1 MSVESWI
8 QDLAV
13 RIGQIEG
20 VEAVVLGGSRATG
33 THTAASDVDL
43 GIYYRRARPLDLV
56 ALEALARE
64 VDDANRS
71 DLVTPIGG
79 WGPWIN
85 GGGWLTVNGIAV
97 DFIYRDMDQVVQVI
111 RDCREGIVDFVY
123 QPGHPHLFSSAI
135 YMGEAALCQPLV
147 DRDGVLAILKSGTLP
162 YPRKLQRALVA
173 RFGWEAGF
181 TVNVAAK
188 AVERRDMAY
197 LSGCLF
203 RASACIAQTL
213 FAINARHLLN
223 EKGAIGRAAMLEQT
237 PRDLAGRVDQAFA
250 VLYADPAHAVD
261 IFRELAAETERIVAD
276 TGMA

>member
-1 MSVESWI
+1 LETWI
-8 QDLAV
+8 QELAN
-13 RIGQIEG
+13 QIAQVPG

-33 THTAASDVDL
+33 THMPNSDVDL
-43 GIYYRRARPLDLV
+43 GIYYRSGRPLDV
-56 ALEALARE
+56 AALAALAQAI
-64 VDDANRS
+64 DDQRRP

-85 GGGWLTVNGIAV
+85 GGGWLTVGGVPV
-97 DFIYRDMDQVVQVI
+97 DFIYRDMDRVVQVI
-111 RDCREGIVDFVY
+111 RECRDGNVELVY

-162 YPRKLQRALVA
+162 YPRKLQRALVS
-173 RFGWEAGF
+173 RFAWEAAFSVAG
-181 TVNVAAK
+181 AAK

-203 RASACIAQTL
+203 RASACMAQTL

-223 EKGAIGRAAMLEQT
+223 EKGAIARAAALDNT
-237 PRDLAGRVDQAFA
+237 PSDLALRVDHAYR
-250 VLYADPAHAVD
+250 VLYDDPTAAVE
-261 IFRELAAETERIVAD
+261 IFRELAAEVEALV
-276 TGMA
+276 TGAGLA

>member
-1 MSVESWI
+1 LESWI
-8 QDLAV
+8 QDLAI
-13 RIGQIEG
+13 RIGQIDG

-33 THTAASDVDL
+33 THTANSDVDL

-64 VDDANRS
+64 VDDARRP

-85 GGGWLTVNGIAV
+85 GGGWLTVSGVAV

-111 RDCREGIVDFVY
+111 RDCRDGVVEFVY

-181 TVNVAAK
+181 TVGVAKK

-213 FAINARHLLN
+213 FAVNARHLLN
-223 EKGAIGRAAMLEQT
+223 EKGAIARAAALDHA
-237 PRDLAGRVDQAFA
+237 PYDLAGRVDQAFA
-250 VLYADPAHAVD
+250 ALYADPAYAVNAFHD
-261 IFRELAAETERIVAD
+261 LAIETDRIVAQA
-276 TGMA
+276 GLA